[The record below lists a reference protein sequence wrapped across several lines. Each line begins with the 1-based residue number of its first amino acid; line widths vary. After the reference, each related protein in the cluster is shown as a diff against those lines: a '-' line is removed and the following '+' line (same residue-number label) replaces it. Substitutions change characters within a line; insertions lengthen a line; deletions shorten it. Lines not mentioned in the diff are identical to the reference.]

1 MLERGVLPL
10 RKDGVFRLCGGDQEP
25 FKEGVAHIVRLE
37 LLNFTKISLPLWGRA
52 NAASC
57 YDGEGRNDGYL
68 PTAGNVV
75 ANQTKTPTFPSM
87 RAS

>member
-1 MLERGVLPL
+1 M

-37 LLNFTKISLPLWGRA
+37 LLNFTKISLPLWGGGTRKR
-52 NAASC
+52 
-57 YDGEGRNDGYL
+57 DGEGRNDGYL